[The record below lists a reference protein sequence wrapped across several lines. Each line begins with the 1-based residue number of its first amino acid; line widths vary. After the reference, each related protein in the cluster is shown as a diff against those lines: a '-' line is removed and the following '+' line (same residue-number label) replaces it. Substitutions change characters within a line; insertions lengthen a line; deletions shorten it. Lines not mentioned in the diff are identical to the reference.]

1 MVERGKTPADEKL
14 HMTPKAPTRERIL
27 DAATDLFGLR
37 GVDAV
42 SLDVIAAEVGVAKQ
56 TLLYW
61 FASKDDL
68 VQAVLVQ
75 AATQLSVTIEAA
87 IRASGDDPLDRIE
100 AVVRAVFRPAV
111 RRPSLLGLIREISR
125 LSPPLGERVTAA
137 LRPLV
142 DRAVVHLQ
150 KEMDRGRIRQADPR
164 LIAALCY
171 ATVTGIA
178 TEPEVLRTVGW
189 EPTTAELRRLRTELL
204 AFLRAALQPGS
215 PAAGHRVEH

>member
-1 MVERGKTPADEKL
+1 MTSKT
-14 HMTPKAPTRERIL
+14 PTRERIL
-27 DAATDLFGLR
+27 EAATDLFGLR

-75 AATQLSVTIEAA
+75 AALQLTVAIEAA
-87 IRASGDDPLDRIE
+87 IRASTDDPLDRID

-111 RRPSLLGLIREISR
+111 RRPSLLGLLREVSR
-125 LSPPLGERVTAA
+125 LSPLVGERFNDE

-142 DRAVVHLQ
+142 DRAVSYLQ
-150 KEMDRGRIRQADPR
+150 KEMDAGRVRRADPR

-171 ATVTGIA
+171 STVTGIA
-178 TEPEVLRTVGW
+178 TDPEVLRTVGW
-189 EPTTAELRRLRTELL
+189 APTTAELRRLRTELL
-204 AFLRAALQPGS
+204 AFLRAALAPNG
-215 PAAGHRVEH
+215 

>member
-1 MVERGKTPADEKL
+1 MAGD
-14 HMTPKAPTRERIL
+14 TRDRIL
-27 DAATDLFGLR
+27 TAATDLFGTR

-42 SLDVIAAEVGVAKQ
+42 SLDVIAADVGVAKQ

-75 AATQLSVTIEAA
+75 AATQLGVAIEAA
-87 IRASGDDPLDRIE
+87 IRSTSDDPLDRIE

-111 RRPSLLGLIREISR
+111 RRPALLGLIREVSR
-125 LSPPLGERVTAA
+125 LRPPVAERFQAE
-137 LRPLV
+137 LQPLV
-142 DRAVVHLQ
+142 ERAVVYLHA
-150 KEMDRGRIRQADPR
+150 EMERGRVRRADPR

-178 TEPEVLRTVGW
+178 TEPEVLRIVGW
-189 EPTTAELRRLRTELL
+189 QPTTVELRRLRANLL
-204 AFLRAALQPGS
+204 AFLRAALTP
-215 PAAGHRVEH
+215 E

>member
-1 MVERGKTPADEKL
+1 MLSMAASD
-14 HMTPKAPTRERIL
+14 TRERIL
-27 DAATDLFGLR
+27 TAATDLFGLR

-61 FASKDDL
+61 FPSKDDL

-75 AATQLSVTIEAA
+75 AATQLGVAIEAA
-87 IRASGDDPLDRIE
+87 IRSASDDPLDRIE

-111 RRPSLLGLIREISR
+111 RRPALLGLIREVSR
-125 LSPPLGERVTAA
+125 LSPAVGERFQSE

-142 DRAVVHLQ
+142 DRAVAYLH

-164 LIAALCY
+164 LIAGLCY

-178 TEPEVLRTVGW
+178 TEPEVLRSVGW
-189 EPTTAELRRLRTELL
+189 QPTTAELRRLRTELL
-204 AFLRAALQPGS
+204 AFLRAALTPVT
-215 PAAGHRVEH
+215 PT